1 MRSGAARDL
10 CRTLR
15 AGAVPEPMLA
25 QGKVDAIFVDGN
37 GVGGGVVDNLKAWG
51 YRVIEVQA
59 GASPTDQDTYYNKRV
74 EMWGRLREWLMTGG
88 IPQDSDLQTD
98 LISPEY
104 TYHPTS
110 NKLQLEGKDH
120 MKSRGLASPDVAE
133 ALAMTF
139 AQPVARTDTNVSRN
153 NSRRNRVAENMDY
166 DIFGE

>member
-1 MRSGAARDL
+1 M
-10 CRTLR
+10 
-15 AGAVPEPMLA
+15 
-25 QGKVDAIFVDGN
+25 
-37 GVGGGVVDNLKAWG
+37 
-51 YRVIEVQA
+51 
-59 GASPTDQDTYYNKRV
+59 
-74 EMWGRLREWLMTGG
+74 REWLMTGA
-88 IPQDSDLQTD
+88 IPNDAELQTD

-139 AQPVARTDTNVSRN
+139 AQPVARTDTNISRN
-153 NSRRNRVAENMDY
+153 NSRRNKVAENTDY